1 MPRRH
6 LSAIVLVAVTAVAVL
21 LLGGCN
27 GSTSPSDETPRPSLA
42 NIWPHQDGT
51 GWRYT
56 ITFEQYAALP
66 VEATPPS
73 LPSFEELHAA
83 LETGVPAE
91 MLETDTGAYSLTF
104 VGDTTTDSGVT
115 AQNLVGVIT
124 PGSGKARRVETGHE
138 QLRRALAGKSPGGKS
153 LAGKSLAD
161 ATDPA
166 FLGTMAF
173 AYEDSGYYG
182 YGDLH
187 REHSWI
193 QLEGDLTEGSE
204 FSMLLVP
211 MLAEDIWLYGRIWS
225 VRDRFI
231 SGRRWEN
238 VVECMY
244 VVDLGTQSVMDDN
257 GNLLGYSR
265 GYWYGTVL
273 YVPTVGPIACDER
286 HVWGPSNSIMGPQPG
301 GVNVYR
307 IRR

>member
-1 MPRRH
+1 MSRRR
-6 LSAIVLVAVTAVAVL
+6 LSVIALLAAAALATL
-21 LLGGCN
+21 LLTGC
-27 GSTSPSDETPRPSLA
+27 SDSSSPSDETPRPTMA
-42 NIWPHQDGT
+42 NIWPHDDGT

-56 ITFEQYAALP
+56 ITFEQYAAMPL
-66 VEATPPS
+66 ESTPPA

-83 LETGVPAE
+83 LETGVPATL
-91 MLETDTGAYSLTF
+91 LETDTGSYSLTF
-104 VGDTTTDSGVT
+104 VGDTTTDSGIT

-124 PGSGKARRVETGHE
+124 PGSGKARRVAPGAE
-138 QLRRALAGKSPGGKS
+138 QLRRVLAD
-153 LAGKSLAD
+153 KSLAD

-173 AYEDSGYYG
+173 AFEDSGYYG

-187 REHSWI
+187 RDHSWI
-193 QLEGDLTEGSE
+193 ELEGDLTAGSE

-225 VRDRFI
+225 VRDRVLG
-231 SGRRWEN
+231 GRRWEN

-244 VVDLGTQSVMDDN
+244 VVDLGTQAVTDDN

>member
-1 MPRRH
+1 MPRCR
-6 LSAIVLVAVTAVAVL
+6 LSVIVLLAATALAAL
-21 LLGGCN
+21 LLAGCN
-27 GSTSPSDETPRPSLA
+27 GSTSPSDETARPTMA
-42 NIWPHQDGT
+42 NIWPHEDGT
-51 GWRYT
+51 GWHYT
-56 ITFEQYAALP
+56 ITFEQYTALP
-66 VEATPPS
+66 LEATPPV

-83 LETGVPAE
+83 LETAVPAA
-91 MLETDTGAYSLTF
+91 LIETDTGAYSLTF
-104 VGDTTTDSGVT
+104 VGNTTTASGVT

-124 PGSGKARRVETGHE
+124 PGSGKSRRVAAGYE
-138 QLRRALAGKSPGGKS
+138 QLQRVLAGNSQ
-153 LAGKSLAD
+153 AGKSLAD

-173 AYEDSGYYG
+173 AFEDSGYYG

-187 REHSWI
+187 RAHSWI
-193 QLEGDLTEGSE
+193 QLEGDLTAGSE

-225 VRDRFI
+225 VRDRTI
-231 SGRRWEN
+231 GGRRWED

-244 VVDLGTQSVMDDN
+244 VVDLGTQAVTDDN

-273 YVPTVGPIACDER
+273 YVPNVGPIACDER
-286 HVWGPSNSIMGPQPG
+286 HVWGPSNSIMGAQPG

>member
-1 MPRRH
+1 MPRRR
-6 LSAIVLVAVTAVAVL
+6 LSAIALLAATALAAL
-21 LLGGCN
+21 LLAGCD

-66 VEATPPS
+66 LAATPPS

-83 LETGVPAE
+83 LEAAVPAD

-124 PGSGKARRVETGHE
+124 PGSGKARRVATGRE
-138 QLRRALAGKSPGGKS
+138 QLQRVLAD
-153 LAGKSLAD
+153 KSLAD

-166 FLGTMAF
+166 FLGTMPF

-193 QLEGDLTEGSE
+193 LLEGDLSVGSE

-211 MLAEDIWLYGRIWS
+211 MLAQDIWLYGRIWS

-244 VVDLGTQSVMDDN
+244 VVDLGTQSVTDDN

-286 HVWGPSNSIMGPQPG
+286 HVWGPSNSIMGAQPG